1 MIDEAMENPADS
13 TAETQPSVAPGM
25 GYPNHRVETS
35 PEPIGWQ
42 GLNLD
47 GLTEVSRETSEERSA
62 D

>member
-1 MIDEAMENPADS
+1 MIDATMENPAE
-13 TAETQPSVAPGM
+13 TPAETQPSVASGM
-25 GYPNHRVETS
+25 GYPNHREENS

-42 GLNLD
+42 GLSQD

>member
-1 MIDEAMENPADS
+1 MISKPMDNPADK
-13 TAETQPSVAPGM
+13 TAQTQPSVAEGM
-25 GYPNHRVETS
+25 GYPNHRLEVS

-47 GLTEVSRETSEERSA
+47 GLKEVSRETSKENSA